1 MRGAK
6 KGVVRMNPVVVRGVR
21 IGEGIPKVCVP
32 IVGRTYEE
40 IIEQAKHIRELDV
53 DMIEWRADWYADIF
67 VEEKRTA
74 VLKELRGILEEC
86 PILFTFRS
94 KREGGEQ
101 DIAEEAYYDLN
112 ASVIESGCVDFIDVE
127 VFSQASVVEK
137 LVVVA
142 HEKSVCVI
150 GSNHDFYQT
159 PAKEEMIRRF
169 QCMQAQGADV
179 LKIAVMPQNMEDV
192 LTLLDVTQS
201 IEKYNI
207 VQPVVTM
214 SMGKAG
220 MVSRISGE
228 IFGSAVSF
236 GSAGSSSAP
245 GQVPAK
251 QLKLILEQI
260 HSILK

>member
-1 MRGAK
+1 MREAK
-6 KGVVRMNPVVVRGVR
+6 KGAVRMNPVVVRDVR

-40 IIEQAKHIRELDV
+40 IVEQAKYIRELDA
-53 DMIEWRADWYADIF
+53 DMVEWRADWYADIF

-74 VLKELRGILEEC
+74 VLEELRRILEER

-94 KREGGEQ
+94 KKEGGEQ
-101 DIAEEAYYDLN
+101 DVTEEAYYDLN
-112 ASVIESGCVDFIDVE
+112 VNVIESGCVDLIDVE
-127 VFSQASVVEK
+127 VFSQASIVEK
-137 LVVVA
+137 LVAVA
-142 HEKSVCVI
+142 HGESVYVI

-159 PAKEEMIRRF
+159 PAKEEIVQRL
-169 QCMQAQGADV
+169 QSMQRQGADV

-192 LTLLDVTQS
+192 LALLDVTQS
-201 IEKYNI
+201 IEKHSI

-214 SMGKAG
+214 SMGKVG

-236 GSAGSSSAP
+236 GSARSSSAP

-260 HSILK
+260 HGILN